1 LRQATEVSTTRKA
14 LHKAGLRYL
23 RRRKKPRLS
32 KQQIRARL
40 AFAQQH
46 AGWTVEDWKRVIWSD
61 ETMFNLYEP
70 EGDAYYWGQ
79 PGGRLDSRS
88 VREAVKYGSGYIM
101 VWGCMM
107 ADGLGLCCR
116 IEGNL
121 NAELYEQI
129 LSDEL
134 TWSLEY
140 HNREVSDIL
149 FQQDN
154 DPKHTSKRATK
165 WFEKH
170 GMEVMDWPPQS
181 PDLSPIEYLWKYIKE
196 RLRNDYRGHPTSAEE
211 LWRRVKETWDNVDPA
226 YCSSLVESMPERIAA
241 VLKAKGKW
249 TRF

>member
-1 LRQATEVSTTRKA
+1 VLDLRSHNST
-14 LHKAGLRYL
+14 LAG
-23 RRRKKPRLS
+23 
-32 KQQIRARL
+32 Q
-40 AFAQQH
+40 
-46 AGWTVEDWKRVIWSD
+46 WK
-61 ETMFNLYEP
+61 T

-121 NAELYEQI
+121 NAEL
-129 LSDEL
+129 S
-134 TWSLEY
+134 
-140 HNREVSDIL
+140 
-149 FQQDN
+149 
-154 DPKHTSKRATK
+154 KHATK

-181 PDLSPIEYLWKYIKE
+181 PDLSPIEHLWKYIKE
-196 RLRNDYRGHPTSAEE
+196 HLRNDYRDHPTSAGE
-211 LWRRVKETWDNVDPA
+211 LWRRVKEIWDNVDSA
-226 YCSSLVESMPERIAA
+226 YCRSLVESMPERIAT